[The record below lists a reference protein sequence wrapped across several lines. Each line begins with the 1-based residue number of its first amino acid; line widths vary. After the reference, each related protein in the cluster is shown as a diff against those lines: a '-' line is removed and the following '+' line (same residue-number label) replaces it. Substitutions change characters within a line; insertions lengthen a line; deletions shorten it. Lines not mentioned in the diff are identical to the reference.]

1 MLAIRDSEA
10 SEEEEDEDDTDGTE
24 NGEGEKKGCQC
35 QNHSKGQKEI
45 VFLSKRVD
53 SKQRVRGYVNLRGMD
68 VPVPW
73 LIWDED
79 DQHVV
84 TFPTLINSQK
94 NKILFQFLNITT
106 ELNRP
111 PGARAHAASAP
122 SGPCVPSRSSP
133 ASQ

>member
-10 SEEEEDEDDTDGTE
+10 SEEEEEEDDTDGTE

-35 QNHSKGQKEI
+35 QNHTKGKKEI

-79 DQHVV
+79 D
-84 TFPTLINSQK
+84 PTCCDFSN
-94 NKILFQFLNITT
+94 T
-106 ELNRP
+106 
-111 PGARAHAASAP
+111 H
-122 SGPCVPSRSSP
+122 
-133 ASQ
+133 